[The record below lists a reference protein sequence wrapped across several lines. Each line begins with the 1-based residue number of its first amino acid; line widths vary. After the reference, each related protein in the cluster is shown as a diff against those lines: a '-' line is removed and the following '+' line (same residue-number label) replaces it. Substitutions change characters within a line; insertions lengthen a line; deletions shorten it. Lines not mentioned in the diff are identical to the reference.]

1 MSREAKIKSLRRD
14 LAGDTVRRF
23 IERGIARLP
32 APEPASAPLSVKALH
47 AHIVH
52 KFERL
57 RAQQRESARQAE
69 HLFQALLQRA
79 FQGEV

>member
-32 APEPASAPLSVKALH
+32 APLSVKALH
-47 AHIVH
+47 ARI
-52 KFERL
+52 ETW
-57 RAQQRESARQAE
+57 AARHSE
-69 HLFQALLQRA
+69 HLFQTLLHRA
-79 FQGEV
+79 FRGEL

>member
-32 APEPASAPLSVKALH
+32 APEPASAPLSIEALH
-47 AHIVH
+47 ARI
-52 KFERL
+52 ETW
-57 RAQQRESARQAE
+57 AARQAE
-69 HLFQALLQRA
+69 HLFQTLLHRA
-79 FQGEV
+79 FQGEL